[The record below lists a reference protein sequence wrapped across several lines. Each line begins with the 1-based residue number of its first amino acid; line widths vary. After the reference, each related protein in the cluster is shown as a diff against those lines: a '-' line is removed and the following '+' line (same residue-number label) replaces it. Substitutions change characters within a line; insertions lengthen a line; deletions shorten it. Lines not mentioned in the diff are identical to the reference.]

1 MNWADHGSH
10 SYHRGE
16 MDIQEQ
22 AATFHAVVGL
32 AKWGSLSLAVF
43 LTMTVIWFCV
53 GAGFFPAF
61 VVSLIVLGLG
71 VLVLRDKGG
80 SGH

>member
-1 MNWADHGSH
+1 MLIIAPFLVL
-10 SYHRGE
+10 
-16 MDIQEQ
+16 I
-22 AATFHAVVGL
+22 VVGL